1 MRKASLT
8 NLQFTHTL
16 NNNYMKRR
24 PSVRL
29 YRVEIKLMTY
39 SIFNYFDGKQSF
51 LKNIELL
58 KEQNKNVIGY
68 KYVCGAY
75 KPI

>member
-1 MRKASLT
+1 MRKESLT
-8 NLQFTHTL
+8 NLQFIHTL
-16 NNNYMKRR
+16 NNNYMKRK
-24 PSVRL
+24 PLFRL
-29 YRVEIKLMTY
+29 YKIEIKLITY

>member
-1 MRKASLT
+1 MRKASST
-8 NLQFTHTL
+8 NLQFIHIL
-16 NNNYMKRR
+16 NKNYMKRK

-29 YRVEIKLMTY
+29 YRIEIKLFTH

-51 LKNIELL
+51 LKNLELL

-68 KYVCGAY
+68 KYLAGVY

>member
-1 MRKASLT
+1 
-8 NLQFTHTL
+8 
-16 NNNYMKRR
+16 MKRR
-24 PSVRL
+24 PTVRL

-68 KYVCGAY
+68 KYISGEY
-75 KPI
+75 KKI